1 MKKTSILKNKT
12 LIIGCGRLGASIAN
26 ADSLSGKNV
35 LVVDKDSSSFELLS
49 DLFSGYTF
57 LGDVTDLSLLEEA
70 YITSAKEI
78 IIATGDDNVNLFL
91 AYVARKLYN
100 VPKIYVRLDDPSL
113 EILISDLDVKA
124 IYPFELSL
132 DKFQMYKW
140 LTGHNYRCAKSYINK
155 EQFYQDIENDL
166 ISFPVFVKPEKGSAS
181 IAISKVIDKETI
193 EMIARTV

>member
-35 LVVDKDSSSFELLS
+35 LVVDRDSRSFELLS

-132 DKFQMYKW
+132 DKFSRMR
-140 LTGHNYRCAKSYINK
+140 G
-155 EQFYQDIENDL
+155 
-166 ISFPVFVKPEKGSAS
+166 
-181 IAISKVIDKETI
+181 DK
-193 EMIARTV
+193 

>member
-113 EILISDLDVKA
+113 DILISELDVKA

-132 DKFQMYKW
+132 DKFSRMR
-140 LTGHNYRCAKSYINK
+140 G
-155 EQFYQDIENDL
+155 
-166 ISFPVFVKPEKGSAS
+166 
-181 IAISKVIDKETI
+181 DK
-193 EMIARTV
+193 

>member
-12 LIIGCGRLGASIAN
+12 LIVGCGRLGASIAN

-132 DKFQMYKW
+132 DKFSRMR
-140 LTGHNYRCAKSYINK
+140 G
-155 EQFYQDIENDL
+155 
-166 ISFPVFVKPEKGSAS
+166 
-181 IAISKVIDKETI
+181 DK
-193 EMIARTV
+193 

>member
-35 LVVDKDSSSFELLS
+35 LFVDKDSSSFELLS

-132 DKFQMYKW
+132 DKFSRMR
-140 LTGHNYRCAKSYINK
+140 G
-155 EQFYQDIENDL
+155 
-166 ISFPVFVKPEKGSAS
+166 
-181 IAISKVIDKETI
+181 DK
-193 EMIARTV
+193 

>member
-26 ADSLSGKNV
+26 ADSLSGKNI

-132 DKFQMYKW
+132 DKFSRMR
-140 LTGHNYRCAKSYINK
+140 G
-155 EQFYQDIENDL
+155 
-166 ISFPVFVKPEKGSAS
+166 
-181 IAISKVIDKETI
+181 DK
-193 EMIARTV
+193 

>member
-35 LVVDKDSSSFELLS
+35 LVVDKDSRSFELLS

-100 VPKIYVRLDDPSL
+100 VPKIYVRRDDPSL

-132 DKFQMYKW
+132 DKFSRMR
-140 LTGHNYRCAKSYINK
+140 G
-155 EQFYQDIENDL
+155 
-166 ISFPVFVKPEKGSAS
+166 
-181 IAISKVIDKETI
+181 DK
-193 EMIARTV
+193 

>member
-35 LVVDKDSSSFELLS
+35 LVVDKDSRSFELLS

-100 VPKIYVRLDDPSL
+100 VPKIYVRLDYPSL
-113 EILISDLDVKA
+113 EILISDFDVKA

-132 DKFQMYKW
+132 DKFSRMR
-140 LTGHNYRCAKSYINK
+140 G
-155 EQFYQDIENDL
+155 
-166 ISFPVFVKPEKGSAS
+166 
-181 IAISKVIDKETI
+181 DK
-193 EMIARTV
+193 

>member
-12 LIIGCGRLGASIAN
+12 LIIGFGRLGASIAN

-132 DKFQMYKW
+132 DKFSRMR
-140 LTGHNYRCAKSYINK
+140 G
-155 EQFYQDIENDL
+155 
-166 ISFPVFVKPEKGSAS
+166 
-181 IAISKVIDKETI
+181 DK
-193 EMIARTV
+193 

>member
-132 DKFQMYKW
+132 DKFSSMR
-140 LTGHNYRCAKSYINK
+140 G
-155 EQFYQDIENDL
+155 
-166 ISFPVFVKPEKGSAS
+166 
-181 IAISKVIDKETI
+181 DK
-193 EMIARTV
+193 

>member
-35 LVVDKDSSSFELLS
+35 LVVDKDSRSFELLS

-78 IIATGDDNVNLFL
+78 IIATGDANVNLFL

-132 DKFQMYKW
+132 DKFSRMR
-140 LTGHNYRCAKSYINK
+140 G
-155 EQFYQDIENDL
+155 
-166 ISFPVFVKPEKGSAS
+166 
-181 IAISKVIDKETI
+181 DK
-193 EMIARTV
+193 

>member
-12 LIIGCGRLGASIAN
+12 FIIGCGRLGASIAN

-35 LVVDKDSSSFELLS
+35 LVVDKDSRSFELLS

-132 DKFQMYKW
+132 DKFSRMR
-140 LTGHNYRCAKSYINK
+140 G
-155 EQFYQDIENDL
+155 
-166 ISFPVFVKPEKGSAS
+166 
-181 IAISKVIDKETI
+181 DK
-193 EMIARTV
+193 

>member
-1 MKKTSILKNKT
+1 MSLVIKKTSILKNKT

-35 LVVDKDSSSFELLS
+35 LVVDKDSRSFELLS

-91 AYVARKLYN
+91 A
-100 VPKIYVRLDDPSL
+100 
-113 EILISDLDVKA
+113 
-124 IYPFELSL
+124 
-132 DKFQMYKW
+132 
-140 LTGHNYRCAKSYINK
+140 
-155 EQFYQDIENDL
+155 
-166 ISFPVFVKPEKGSAS
+166 
-181 IAISKVIDKETI
+181 
-193 EMIARTV
+193 

>member
-113 EILISDLDVKA
+113 EILISDLDVNA

-132 DKFQMYKW
+132 DKFSRMR
-140 LTGHNYRCAKSYINK
+140 G
-155 EQFYQDIENDL
+155 
-166 ISFPVFVKPEKGSAS
+166 
-181 IAISKVIDKETI
+181 DK
-193 EMIARTV
+193 

>member
-12 LIIGCGRLGASIAN
+12 LIIGYGRWGASIAN

-49 DLFSGYTF
+49 DLSSGYTF

-132 DKFQMYKW
+132 DKFSRMR
-140 LTGHNYRCAKSYINK
+140 G
-155 EQFYQDIENDL
+155 
-166 ISFPVFVKPEKGSAS
+166 
-181 IAISKVIDKETI
+181 DK
-193 EMIARTV
+193 

>member
-35 LVVDKDSSSFELLS
+35 LVVDKDSRSFELLS

-100 VPKIYVRLDDPSL
+100 VTKIYVRLDDPSL

-132 DKFQMYKW
+132 DKFSRMR
-140 LTGHNYRCAKSYINK
+140 G
-155 EQFYQDIENDL
+155 
-166 ISFPVFVKPEKGSAS
+166 
-181 IAISKVIDKETI
+181 DK
-193 EMIARTV
+193 

>member
-1 MKKTSILKNKT
+1 MQKTSILKNKT
-12 LIIGCGRLGASIAN
+12 LIIGCGRLGARIAN

-35 LVVDKDSSSFELLS
+35 LVVDKDSRSFELLS

-132 DKFQMYKW
+132 DKFSRMR
-140 LTGHNYRCAKSYINK
+140 G
-155 EQFYQDIENDL
+155 
-166 ISFPVFVKPEKGSAS
+166 
-181 IAISKVIDKETI
+181 DK
-193 EMIARTV
+193 

>member
-1 MKKTSILKNKT
+1 MKKTLILKNKT

-132 DKFQMYKW
+132 DKFSRMR
-140 LTGHNYRCAKSYINK
+140 G
-155 EQFYQDIENDL
+155 
-166 ISFPVFVKPEKGSAS
+166 
-181 IAISKVIDKETI
+181 DK
-193 EMIARTV
+193 

>member
-35 LVVDKDSSSFELLS
+35 LVVDKDSRSFELLS

-100 VPKIYVRLDDPSL
+100 VPKIYVTLDDPSL

-132 DKFQMYKW
+132 DKFSRMR
-140 LTGHNYRCAKSYINK
+140 G
-155 EQFYQDIENDL
+155 
-166 ISFPVFVKPEKGSAS
+166 
-181 IAISKVIDKETI
+181 DK
-193 EMIARTV
+193 

>member
-132 DKFQMYKW
+132 DKFSRMR
-140 LTGHNYRCAKSYINK
+140 G
-155 EQFYQDIENDL
+155 
-166 ISFPVFVKPEKGSAS
+166 EK
-181 IAISKVIDKETI
+181 
-193 EMIARTV
+193 

>member
-132 DKFQMYKW
+132 DKFSRMR
-140 LTGHNYRCAKSYINK
+140 G
-155 EQFYQDIENDL
+155 
-166 ISFPVFVKPEKGSAS
+166 
-181 IAISKVIDKETI
+181 DKYL
-193 EMIARTV
+193 